1 MNVHGCFQ
9 LCETRL
15 NYSRKIIVIALGTL
29 PQRSMLH
36 AEPIR
41 TPRCKATSHD
51 WCTNPQQNIHHTCA
65 YVRPLYLLWQI
76 KNFQGKKRTNVQL
89 LMTYNS
95 HFLHSLH
102 ESRVNIVSV
111 PGFVALLTQ
120 YCSLLVLSSLHLKN
134 GGWDSL
140 YMPWVWIDFCL
151 AHFSWFWLCHFQGA
165 PDEGPLEHRGKRFS
179 C

>member
-29 PQRSMLH
+29 RQRSMLH

-41 TPRCKATSHD
+41 TPCCKATSHD

-65 YVRPLYLLWQI
+65 YVRPLYLLRQI
-76 KNFQGKKRTNVQL
+76 KNFQGKKENNCSIAHDLQL
-89 LMTYNS
+89 
-95 HFLHSLH
+95 SLYAQ
-102 ESRVNIVSV
+102 
-111 PGFVALLTQ
+111 FALELSK
-120 YCSLLVLSSLHLKN
+120 YCVCSWICCITHWILFSPCPVFSSPKN

-151 AHFSWFWLCHFQGA
+151 AHFSWFRLCHFQGA